1 MIKAL
6 IIDDEPLFRNAIQ
19 EKVTQRFAHAIE
31 IVGEAS
37 GVSQGLE
44 AIATLNPELLF
55 LDINM
60 EDGTGFDLLEKTPSV
75 SFDIIFITGY
85 DQHAI
90 KAIKAGALDYVLKPI
105 DDFEFDEAVRKAID
119 THKKEDQIEKLLE
132 ISGEYF
138 RGVEKKRI
146 ILKTTDTVYAV
157 YEEDILYCRSE
168 GNYTTFYTLKGETI
182 MVSKSLKQV
191 EEIVSETTFVRCHQS
206 YMVNKKH
213 VLRYNKNGTLVVKRD
228 FKVPVSSRRKDY
240 TLARI
245 FA

>member
-6 IIDDEPLFRNAIQ
+6 IIDDEPLFRNAIR
-19 EKVTQRFAHAIE
+19 EKVTQRFPHAIE
-31 IVGEAS
+31 IIGEAS
-37 GVSQGLE
+37 GVASGLE
-44 AIATLNPELLF
+44 AINKFQPDLLF

-60 EDGTGFDLLEKTPSV
+60 EDGTGFDLLEKTPSIH
-75 SFDIIFITGY
+75 FDIIFVTGY

-105 DDFEFDEAVRKAID
+105 DDLEFDEAIKKAID
-119 THKKEDQIEKLLE
+119 THKKEHHLEKLLE

-168 GNYTTFYTLKGETI
+168 GNYTTFYTLKDETI

-191 EEIVSETTFVRCHQS
+191 EEIVSEANFVRCHQS

-213 VLRYNKNGTLVVKRD
+213 VLRYNKNGTLVIKQD
-228 FKVPVSSRRKDY
+228 YKVPVSSRRKDY
-240 TLARI
+240 TLTRI